1 MERIREYVNFDI
13 ILKSLTHHPF
23 LCPFLPW
30 SLSMHLSVW
39 LHCLEELEGL
49 VHVMA
54 LSVLTYRGATILQ
67 PSEGSDAATV
77 H

>member
-1 MERIREYVNFDI
+1 ML
-13 ILKSLTHHPF
+13 ILTLYLKVSHTILF
-23 LCPFLPW
+23 YALFLPW
-30 SLSMHLSVW
+30 SLSMHLTVW

-67 PSEGSDAATV
+67 PSEGPDTATV